1 MISTNFSLSTVFFI
15 SLNLSSSFLVSLL
28 FNTLLEIKSSIV
40 NLLLDFKVFKAFA
53 LDLQL
58 FLFVFRKAFLK
69 ENK

>member
-15 SLNLSSSFLVSLL
+15 SLNLSSSFLASLL

>member
-15 SLNLSSSFLVSLL
+15 SLNLSSSFLASLL

-40 NLLLDFKVFKAFA
+40 NLLLDFKVFKAFV

>member
-15 SLNLSSSFLVSLL
+15 SLNLSSFFLASLL